1 MNTQMGKNHC
11 SLTQVNRDFYN
22 HLWQGVELHQAEAF
36 NTWPAISP
44 YFEQCKDRLE
54 IGPGLRPRLP
64 VEGTQF
70 VDLSP
75 VAVSRLNDAGG
86 QAVVGSIE
94 SLSAEDESM
103 DLVCAF
109 DVLEHIE
116 DDRMALGEITRV
128 LRKGGVLFLSV
139 PLYQSAWTGFDQLVG
154 HARRYEPDALEALLH
169 AHGITVRRS
178 AAYGMQLESRMITR
192 VGLWFLKY
200 FSRMAL
206 SWYNK
211 FVFPRQ
217 LKKQQPL
224 IFQPGIIQDPQV
236 DEVVME
242 CVKRVDAANEG

>member
-1 MNTQMGKNHC
+1 MEKSHH

-22 HLWQGVELHQAEAF
+22 HLWRGVELHQAEAF

-44 YFEQCKDRLE
+44 YLEQCENRLE

-116 DDRMALGEITRV
+116 DDRIGLGEIARV
-128 LRKGGVLFLSV
+128 LRNGGVLFLSV

-154 HARRYEPDALEALLH
+154 HARRYEPGALEALLESY
-169 AHGITVRRS
+169 GITVRRS
-178 AAYGMQLESRMITR
+178 AAYGMQLESRVITR

-200 FSRMAL
+200 CSRMAL

-211 FVFPRQ
+211 YVFPRQ

-236 DEVVME
+236 DEVFME
-242 CVKRVDAANEG
+242 CVKKIDSASEG

>member
-1 MNTQMGKNHC
+1 MGKNHC

-116 DDRMALGEITRV
+116 DDRMALGENTRV
-128 LRKGGVLFLSV
+128 
-139 PLYQSAWTGFDQLVG
+139 
-154 HARRYEPDALEALLH
+154 
-169 AHGITVRRS
+169 
-178 AAYGMQLESRMITR
+178 
-192 VGLWFLKY
+192 
-200 FSRMAL
+200 
-206 SWYNK
+206 
-211 FVFPRQ
+211 
-217 LKKQQPL
+217 
-224 IFQPGIIQDPQV
+224 
-236 DEVVME
+236 
-242 CVKRVDAANEG
+242 